1 MLSMHPVNPNFPS
14 IFSPPT
20 IHSFASLQTPTN
32 PLVHPSIHPI
42 YLIDPLCQSI
52 YNNIH
57 APINSPPIHVPLGP
71 SNLPPTPSVH
81 YLKLPN
87 QSTSHPTPLP
97 STTNSPFTY
106 CPSKSPIHL
115 FHSFS
120 HTISSPQ
127 HSIMNN
133 FWPPITTLKYPFMPP
148 PATHPSIHSPSY
160 FILPPL

>member
-1 MLSMHPVNPNFPS
+1 MLSIQPVNSNFPS
-14 IFSPPT
+14 VF
-20 IHSFASLQTPTN
+20 FPTN
-32 PLVHPSIHPI
+32 HPFICNSPNTHQSISPSIHPI
-42 YLIDPLCQSI
+42 YLIHPPGQSM

-71 SNLPPTPSVH
+71 SKIPPTPSVH
-81 YLKLPN
+81 YLKFPN

-106 CPSKSPIHL
+106 CPSKSPIHS

-120 HTISSPQ
+120 HTISSSQ

-133 FWPPITTLKYPFMPP
+133 FRPPITTLKYPFMPTP
-148 PATHPSIHSPSY
+148 VTHPSIYSPSY
-160 FILPPL
+160 SILPPL